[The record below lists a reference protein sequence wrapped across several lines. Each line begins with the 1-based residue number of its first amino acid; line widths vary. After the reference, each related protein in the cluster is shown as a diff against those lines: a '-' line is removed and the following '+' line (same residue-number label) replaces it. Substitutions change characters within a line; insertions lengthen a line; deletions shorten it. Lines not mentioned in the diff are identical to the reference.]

1 MTATIRFIEADGT
14 EHEVAADIGQS
25 VMQAAV
31 NNMVPGVVADC
42 GGACNCAT
50 CHGIVD
56 PAWTDKVTP
65 PSEDEAEMI
74 EAGVIDAEAN
84 SRLTCQIV
92 ISDDL
97 DGLVIRLPKSQ
108 GW

>member
-14 EHEVAADIGQS
+14 QHEVTAEAGES

-31 NNMVPGVVADC
+31 NNSVPGVVADC

-50 CHGIVD
+50 CHGFVD
-56 PAWTDKVTP
+56 PAWTNKVSP

-74 EAGVIDAEAN
+74 DAGVIGAQAN

-92 ISDDL
+92 VSEDL
-97 DGLVIRLPKSQ
+97 DGLVIRLPETQ